1 MYNMKK
7 LTIGIV
13 GHGFVGKAID
23 EGFKSTGLT
32 KVIIDPRLG
41 TTIVNDLAS
50 MLPEIVFVAVP
61 TPMGDNGSIDSSIIE
76 DVVYELSNLTY
87 KPVIVI
93 KSTVTPP
100 ILDKL
105 SKLSDRIVYNPEF
118 LTERNAA
125 QDFIN
130 AELHVFGGPEHLV
143 HEVYEAYRGFSVCE
157 NLRRE
162 NVVFT
167 DLKTASM
174 IKYTMNSFLALKVL
188 FFNQVYSV
196 YNAVNAQDSWE
207 NFIGALAKDT
217 RIGPTHMAVPGPD
230 GRYGYGGACFPKDTA
245 AMLRM
250 ANLAGV
256 DFSVL
261 EAAVIANQEI
271 RSAYTDLDSRE
282 KEQNVNFNIFKK
294 SA

>member
-1 MYNMKK
+1 M
-7 LTIGIV
+7 TIGIV

-23 EGFKSTGLT
+23 DGFKSTRLT
-32 KVIIDPRLG
+32 KIIVDPRLG
-41 TTIVNDLAS
+41 TTIRDDLIREV
-50 MLPEIVFVAVP
+50 PEIVFVAVP
-61 TPMGDNGSIDSSIIE
+61 TPMGENGSIDSSIIE
-76 DVVYELSNLTY
+76 DVIYQLSNIAY
-87 KPVIVI
+87 KPIIVI

-105 SKLSDRIVYNPEF
+105 SHFSDMIVYNPEF
-118 LTERNAA
+118 LTERNATN
-125 QDFIN
+125 DFIN
-130 AELHVFGGPEHLV
+130 AELHVFGGAENLTSR
-143 HEVYEAYRGFSVCE
+143 VYEAYRNFSVCK
-157 NLRRE
+157 NLEKE

-174 IKYTMNSFLALKVL
+174 IKYTVNSFLALKVL
-188 FFNQVYSV
+188 FFNQVHAV

-217 RIGPTHMAVPGPD
+217 RIGSSHMAVPGPD

-250 ANLAGV
+250 ANMAGV

-261 EAAVIANQEI
+261 QTAVLANQEI
-271 RSAYTDLDSRE
+271 RSSYTDLDARE
-282 KEQNVNFNIFKK
+282 KEQNVNFNIFKRTE
-294 SA
+294 

>member
-1 MYNMKK
+1 MYELKK
-7 LTIGIV
+7 MTIGIV

-32 KVIIDPRLG
+32 KIIVDPRLY
-41 TTIVNDLAS
+41 TSIQRDLIHAV
-50 MLPEIVFVAVP
+50 PEIVFVAVP
-61 TPMGDNGSIDSSIIE
+61 TPMGENGSIDSSIIE
-76 DVVYELSNLTY
+76 DVVYELSTIPF
-87 KPVIVI
+87 KPIIVI

-105 SKLSDRIVYNPEF
+105 SKLSDRLVYNPEF

-125 QDFIN
+125 ADFVN
-130 AELHVFGGPEHLV
+130 AELHVFGGRTELV
-143 HEVYEAYRGFSVCE
+143 NRVYEAYKFFSLCK
-157 NLRRE
+157 NLEKE

-174 IKYTMNSFLALKVL
+174 IKYTVNSFLALKVL
-188 FFNQVYSV
+188 FFNQLHAVYT
-196 YNAVNAQDSWE
+196 AVNAQDSWE
-207 NFIGALAKDT
+207 NFINALSRDT
-217 RIGPTHMAVPGPD
+217 RIGPSHMAVPGPD
-230 GRYGYGGACFPKDTA
+230 GRYGFGGACFPKDTA

-250 ANLAGV
+250 ANLTGA

-261 EAAVIANQEI
+261 EAAVLANQEI
-271 RSAYTDLDSRE
+271 RSQYTNLDERE

-294 SA
+294 MQ